1 MGGKSSFSLGFTF
14 LPRVDPPPT
23 PAFLHEAV
31 FLECTAAKPAT
42 CPLSPTLYCFFFC
55 CCCFF
60 NWYGVGTD
68 FLKLYFEKKMK
79 IHKTLQKEW
88 TQLPCT
94 FYSAF
99 FHETLLGITVH
110 SQNQEAD
117 IGATLATNLQIW
129 LDVTRFN
136 VCFTKQDTALFCHTR
151 TSLYSPTVPLA
162 GRYLTTAD
170 LLFIVTRLS
179 SQECHTTKTTPSWAG
194 FLHSAQ
200 GPLDT
205 SRLCHVSTSPWF
217 LLGSIHW
224 KWAPVI
230 HSPLETHL
238 GRSRPGAVNIWA
250 QLLRGHEFP
259 FFEDVWA
266 AVSPLGVHG
275 RYRLTS

>member
-1 MGGKSSFSLGFTF
+1 
-14 LPRVDPPPT
+14 
-23 PAFLHEAV
+23 
-31 FLECTAAKPAT
+31 
-42 CPLSPTLYCFFFC
+42 
-55 CCCFF
+55 
-60 NWYGVGTD
+60 
-68 FLKLYFEKKMK
+68 MK

-94 FYSAF
+94 FYSVF
-99 FHETLLGITVH
+99 LHDTLLGITVH

-117 IGATLATNLQIW
+117 IGTTLATKLQIW

-179 SQECHTTKTTPSWAG
+179 SQECHATKTIPSWAG

-205 SRLCHVSTSPWF
+205 SRLCHVSTSPCF

-224 KWAPVI
+224 KWAPVY
-230 HSPLETHL
+230 PFTFGNTFGWFPTWGCEHL
-238 GRSRPGAVNIWA
+238 GTAFAWTRISVSRGRLSSSV
-250 QLLRGHEFP
+250 
-259 FFEDVWA
+259 A
-266 AVSPLGVHG
+266 AGPAWTL
-275 RYRLTS
+275 